1 MEETILNCSFCGKSQ
16 HDVRHLVA
24 GPSVCVC
31 DECVDICVDI
41 LIDAGH
47 KPKALKR
54 ALQPKEIDLAKLGI
68 KPPFTK
74 LKFKRRKNH
83 CFYLRPFSEPFTT
96 IYRDHVVKAVTSQ
109 GFTIERADEIFGT
122 GVIIDDIWEAIN
134 TASIVIAD
142 MTGRNPNVMYEIGMA
157 HTVGKPVIMI
167 TQSMEDVP
175 FDLKH
180 YRYIVYEFTPRG
192 CQHLEDKLVGTVK
205 FLKKR

>member
-1 MEETILNCSFCGKSQ
+1 
-16 HDVRHLVA
+16 
-24 GPSVCVC
+24 VCN
-31 DECVDICVDI
+31 ECVDICLDI
-41 LIDAGH
+41 LLDAGY
-47 KPKALKR
+47 KPKALKS
-54 ALQPKEIDLAKLGI
+54 APQPKEIDLAKLGI

-74 LKFKRRKNH
+74 LKFKKRKNH
-83 CFYLRPFSEPFTT
+83 CFYLSPFSEPFNT

-167 TQSMEDVP
+167 TQGIEDVP

-180 YRYIVYEFTPRG
+180 YRYIVYEYTPRG
-192 CQHLEDKLVGTVK
+192 CQHLEDKLVGMVK
-205 FLKKR
+205 FLKRR